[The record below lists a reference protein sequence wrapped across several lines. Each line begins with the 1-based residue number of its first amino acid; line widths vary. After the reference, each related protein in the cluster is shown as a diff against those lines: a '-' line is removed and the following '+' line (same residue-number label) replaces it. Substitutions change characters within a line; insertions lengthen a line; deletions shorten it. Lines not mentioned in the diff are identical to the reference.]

1 MTSKIVAGARDLTPA
16 PAFRAAAL
24 PSSAE
29 HGNPAYRDRG
39 RRTGRVPR
47 TRQAACA
54 ARATTPTPRRAYRES
69 MNVLSHLR
77 GAVRRHPHLADAAIA
92 VAVLAATAATTFT
105 GHQPATADGRAI
117 AVTAAVIACG
127 ALTGRRHRPLVSLGV
142 SALAAEVFL
151 FATPDAGG
159 VLILLAPSIALYTV
173 AEQVERRRGLV
184 IGGGLLAALALLH
197 AMMRP
202 GMIGPENLAFTAL
215 GGLAIAAGDSSRNR
229 RAYLAEVERRAER
242 SELQRELVAR
252 RRVEQERL
260 RIARDLHDSVGHHLA
275 LISVQSDVAGRSV
288 DGDAAAARDA
298 LLHVKSASRKALE
311 ELRDTVCL
319 LRQPGDPVAPT
330 AIPAPGL
337 DALDELLGS
346 LRASGLTIDAVV
358 HGCAVS
364 LAPAADVTA
373 YRVIQESLTN
383 VYKHSS
389 GRRARLTLGYD
400 RCELRITVED
410 LGTGDGTVAD
420 DRTAG
425 SGDARSAQSTG
436 VVGATLEPGA
446 DPLPA
451 AGQGIR
457 GMRERLL
464 ALGGLLTAGPCP
476 GGGFLVDAS
485 LPYQPAD
492 IAPTAELTGPF
503 NGPAWL
509 DGADQCAPLTMEPL
523 P

>member
-1 MTSKIVAGARDLTPA
+1 M
-16 PAFRAAAL
+16 
-24 PSSAE
+24 
-29 HGNPAYRDRG
+29 NP
-39 RRTGRVPR
+39 
-47 TRQAACA
+47 
-54 ARATTPTPRRAYRES
+54 
-69 MNVLSHLR
+69 LSHVR
-77 GAVRRHPHLADAAIA
+77 GTVRRHPHLADVAIA
-92 VAVLAATAATTFT
+92 LAVLAATAATTFT
-105 GHQPATADGRAI
+105 GHQPATADGRAV

-127 ALTGRRHRPLVSLGV
+127 ALTGRRHWPLASLGV

-184 IGGGLLAALALLH
+184 VGGGSLAALALLH

-229 RAYLAEVERRAER
+229 RAYLAEVEGRAER
-242 SELQRELVAR
+242 SELQRELIAR
-252 RRVEQERL
+252 RRVEHERL

-275 LISVQSDVAGRSV
+275 LISVQSDVAGRAIDS
-288 DGDAAAARDA
+288 DAASAREA
-298 LLHVKSASRKALE
+298 LLHVKSASRKALA
-311 ELRDTVCL
+311 ELRDTVSL

-337 DALDELLGS
+337 DALDDLLGS
-346 LRASGLTIDAVV
+346 LRDSGLTIDAIVQ
-358 HGCAVS
+358 GTAVP
-364 LAPAADVTA
+364 LAPAAGVTA

-383 VYKHSS
+383 VYKHS
-389 GRRARLTLGYD
+389 RRRCARLTLTYD
-400 RCELRITVED
+400 RCELRITIED
-410 LGTGDGTVAD
+410 LGTAERAAAGDRIAAAGG
-420 DRTAG
+420 AG
-425 SGDARSAQSTG
+425 STGSAG
-436 VVGATLEPGA
+436 VTSAGPEPGS

-451 AGQGIR
+451 GGQGIR

-464 ALGGLLTAGPCP
+464 ALGGLFTAGPRP
-476 GGGFLVDAS
+476 GGGFLVHAS

-492 IAPTAELTGPF
+492 IAQPAELTRPR
-503 NGPAWL
+503 NDLAWL
-509 DGADQCAPLTMEPL
+509 NGAAQRALLATEPL

>member
-1 MTSKIVAGARDLTPA
+1 
-16 PAFRAAAL
+16 
-24 PSSAE
+24 
-29 HGNPAYRDRG
+29 
-39 RRTGRVPR
+39 
-47 TRQAACA
+47 
-54 ARATTPTPRRAYRES
+54 
-69 MNVLSHLR
+69 MNVLGHLR

-92 VAVLAATAATTFT
+92 LAVLAATAATTFA
-105 GHQPATADGRAI
+105 GHQPATADGRAV

-127 ALTGRRHRPLVSLGV
+127 ALTGRRHRPLESLGV

-151 FATPDAGG
+151 FVTPDAGG

-184 IGGGLLAALALLH
+184 IGGGSLAALALLH
-197 AMMRP
+197 AMMHP

-242 SELQRELVAR
+242 SELERELVAR

-275 LISVQSDVAGRSV
+275 LISVQSDVAGRSI
-288 DGDAAAARDA
+288 DGDAAAAREA
-298 LLHVKSASRKALE
+298 LLHVKSASRKALD
-311 ELRDTVCL
+311 ELRDTVSL

-346 LRASGLTIDAVV
+346 LRASGLAIDERV
-358 HGCAVS
+358 HGTAVP

-383 VYKHSS
+383 VYKHSRR
-389 GRRARLTLGYD
+389 RRARLTLGYD
-400 RCELRITVED
+400 RHELRITIED
-410 LGTGDGTVAD
+410 LGTGE
-420 DRTAG
+420 RTAA
-425 SGDARSAQSTG
+425 GDRAADAG
-436 VVGATLEPGA
+436 GAWRAEGACVAGTALGPGA
-446 DPLPA
+446 DQLTGG
-451 AGQGIR
+451 GQGIR

-464 ALGGLLTAGPCP
+464 ALGGVFTAGPRP

-485 LPYQPAD
+485 LPYQPANLAYQPAD
-492 IAPTAELTGPF
+492 LAQAAEMTRPF
-503 NGPAWL
+503 DGPASL
-509 DGADQCAPLTMEPL
+509 DGADHHGLLTMEPL

>member
-1 MTSKIVAGARDLTPA
+1 
-16 PAFRAAAL
+16 
-24 PSSAE
+24 
-29 HGNPAYRDRG
+29 
-39 RRTGRVPR
+39 
-47 TRQAACA
+47 
-54 ARATTPTPRRAYRES
+54 

-92 VAVLAATAATTFT
+92 LAVLAATAATTFT
-105 GHQPATADGRAI
+105 GHQPATADGRAV
-117 AVTAAVIACG
+117 AVTAAVITCG
-127 ALTGRRHRPLVSLGV
+127 ALTGRRHRPLASLGV

-151 FATPDAGG
+151 FVTPDAGG

-184 IGGGLLAALALLH
+184 IGGGSLAALALLH
-197 AMMRP
+197 AMMHP

-242 SELQRELVAR
+242 SELERELVAG
-252 RRVEQERL
+252 RRVAQERL

-275 LISVQSDVAGRSV
+275 LISVQSDVAGRSI
-288 DGDAAAARDA
+288 DGDAAAAREA
-298 LLHVKSASRKALE
+298 LLHVKSASRKALD
-311 ELRDTVCL
+311 ELRDTVSL

-346 LRASGLTIDAVV
+346 LRASGLAIDELV
-358 HGCAVS
+358 HGTAVP

-383 VYKHSS
+383 VYKHS
-389 GRRARLTLGYD
+389 RRQRARLTLGYD
-400 RCELRITVED
+400 RRELRITIED
-410 LGTGDGTVAD
+410 LGTGEPTAAGDRAPGDRAADPGGAWRAESACVAG
-420 DRTAG
+420 AG
-425 SGDARSAQSTG
+425 PG
-436 VVGATLEPGA
+436 PGA
-446 DPLPA
+446 DQLTGG
-451 AGQGIR
+451 GQGIR

-464 ALGGLLTAGPCP
+464 ALGGVFTAGPRP
-476 GGGFLVDAS
+476 GGGFLVDAA

-492 IAPTAELTGPF
+492 LARAAEMTRPPDR
-503 NGPAWL
+503 PASL
-509 DGADQCAPLTMEPL
+509 ADADQRGLLTMETL

>member
-1 MTSKIVAGARDLTPA
+1 
-16 PAFRAAAL
+16 
-24 PSSAE
+24 
-29 HGNPAYRDRG
+29 
-39 RRTGRVPR
+39 
-47 TRQAACA
+47 
-54 ARATTPTPRRAYRES
+54 
-69 MNVLSHLR
+69 
-77 GAVRRHPHLADAAIA
+77 
-92 VAVLAATAATTFT
+92 
-105 GHQPATADGRAI
+105 
-117 AVTAAVIACG
+117 
-127 ALTGRRHRPLVSLGV
+127 
-142 SALAAEVFL
+142 
-151 FATPDAGG
+151 
-159 VLILLAPSIALYTV
+159 VLILLAPSIALYTL

-184 IGGGLLAALALLH
+184 IGGGSLAALALLH
-197 AMMRP
+197 AMMHP

-242 SELQRELVAR
+242 SELERELVAR

-275 LISVQSDVAGRSV
+275 LISVQSDVAGRSIN
-288 DGDAAAARDA
+288 GDPAAAREA
-298 LLHVKSASRKALE
+298 LLHVKSASRKALD
-311 ELRDTVCL
+311 ELRDTVSL

-346 LRASGLTIDAVV
+346 LRASGLAIDALV
-358 HGCAVS
+358 HGTAVP

-383 VYKHSS
+383 VYKHSRQ
-389 GRRARLTLGYD
+389 RRARLTLGYG
-400 RCELRITVED
+400 RRELRITIED
-410 LGTGDGTVAD
+410 LGPGERAAAGA
-420 DRTAG
+420 RTA
-425 SGDARSAQSTG
+425 DAGGAWRAESAG
-436 VVGATLEPGA
+436 LGPGA

-451 AGQGIR
+451 GGQGIR

-464 ALGGLLTAGPCP
+464 ALGGLFTARPRP

-492 IAPTAELTGPF
+492 IAQTAEMTRPF
-503 NGPAWL
+503 NGPASL
-509 DGADQCAPLTMEPL
+509 DGADRRALLTMEPL

>member
-1 MTSKIVAGARDLTPA
+1 M
-16 PAFRAAAL
+16 
-24 PSSAE
+24 
-29 HGNPAYRDRG
+29 NP
-39 RRTGRVPR
+39 
-47 TRQAACA
+47 
-54 ARATTPTPRRAYRES
+54 
-69 MNVLSHLR
+69 LSHVR
-77 GAVRRHPHLADAAIA
+77 GTVRRHPHLADAAIA
-92 VAVLAATAATTFT
+92 LAVLAATAATTFT
-105 GHQPATADGRAI
+105 GHQPATADGRAV

-127 ALTGRRHRPLVSLGV
+127 ALTGRRHRPLASLGV

-184 IGGGLLAALALLH
+184 VGGGSLAALALLH

-229 RAYLAEVERRAER
+229 RAYLAEVEGRAER

-252 RRVEQERL
+252 RRVEHERL

-275 LISVQSDVAGRSV
+275 LISVQSDVAGRAI
-288 DGDAAAARDA
+288 DGDAASAREA
-298 LLHVKSASRKALE
+298 LLHVKSASRKALA
-311 ELRDTVCL
+311 ELRDTVSL

-337 DALDELLGS
+337 DALDDLLGS
-346 LRASGLTIDAVV
+346 LRDSGLTIDAIV
-358 HGCAVS
+358 HGTAVP

-383 VYKHSS
+383 VYKHS
-389 GRRARLTLGYD
+389 RRRCARLTLTYD
-400 RCELRITVED
+400 RCELRITIED
-410 LGTGDGTVAD
+410 LGTAERAAAGDRIAAAGGT
-420 DRTAG
+420 G
-425 SGDARSAQSTG
+425 STG
-436 VVGATLEPGA
+436 SAGVTSAGPEPGS

-451 AGQGIR
+451 GGQGIR

-464 ALGGLLTAGPCP
+464 ALGGLFTAGPRP

-492 IAPTAELTGPF
+492 IAQPAELTRPR
-503 NGPAWL
+503 NDLAWL
-509 DGADQCAPLTMEPL
+509 NGAAQRALLATEPL

>member
-1 MTSKIVAGARDLTPA
+1 
-16 PAFRAAAL
+16 
-24 PSSAE
+24 
-29 HGNPAYRDRG
+29 
-39 RRTGRVPR
+39 
-47 TRQAACA
+47 
-54 ARATTPTPRRAYRES
+54 

-92 VAVLAATAATTFT
+92 LAVLAATAATTFT
-105 GHQPATADGRAI
+105 GHQPATADGRAV
-117 AVTAAVIACG
+117 AVTAAVITCG
-127 ALTGRRHRPLVSLGV
+127 ALTGRRHRPLASLGV

-151 FATPDAGG
+151 FVTPDAGG

-184 IGGGLLAALALLH
+184 IGGGSLAALALLH
-197 AMMRP
+197 AMMHP

-229 RAYLAEVERRAER
+229 RAYLTEVERRAER
-242 SELQRELVAR
+242 SELERELLAR

-275 LISVQSDVAGRSV
+275 LISVQSDVAGRSI
-288 DGDAAAARDA
+288 DGDAAAAREA
-298 LLHVKSASRKALE
+298 LLHVKSASRKALD
-311 ELRDTVCL
+311 ELRDTVSL

-346 LRASGLTIDAVV
+346 LRASGLAIDEVV
-358 HGCAVS
+358 HGTAVP

-383 VYKHSS
+383 VYKHS
-389 GRRARLTLGYD
+389 RRRCARLTLTYD
-400 RCELRITVED
+400 RCELRITIED
-410 LGTGDGTVAD
+410 LGPGEHTAAGDRAADPGGAWRAENARVAG
-420 DRTAG
+420 AG
-425 SGDARSAQSTG
+425 LG
-436 VVGATLEPGA
+436 PGA
-446 DPLPA
+446 DQLTGG
-451 AGQGIR
+451 GQGIR

-464 ALGGLLTAGPCP
+464 ALGGVFTAGPRP
-476 GGGFLVDAS
+476 GGGFLVDVS

-492 IAPTAELTGPF
+492 LAQAAEMTRPLD
-503 NGPAWL
+503 GPASL
-509 DGADQCAPLTMEPL
+509 DGADQRGLLTMEPL

>member
-1 MTSKIVAGARDLTPA
+1 
-16 PAFRAAAL
+16 
-24 PSSAE
+24 
-29 HGNPAYRDRG
+29 
-39 RRTGRVPR
+39 
-47 TRQAACA
+47 
-54 ARATTPTPRRAYRES
+54 
-69 MNVLSHLR
+69 MNVLGHLR

-92 VAVLAATAATTFT
+92 LAVLAATAATTFA
-105 GHQPATADGRAI
+105 GHQPATADGRAV

-127 ALTGRRHRPLVSLGV
+127 ALTGRRHRPLESLGV

-151 FATPDAGG
+151 FVTPDAGG

-184 IGGGLLAALALLH
+184 IGGGSLAALALLH
-197 AMMRP
+197 AMMHP

-242 SELQRELVAR
+242 SELERELVAR

-275 LISVQSDVAGRSV
+275 LISVQSDVAGRSI
-288 DGDAAAARDA
+288 DGDAAAAREA

-311 ELRDTVCL
+311 ELRDTVSL

-346 LRASGLTIDAVV
+346 LRASGLAIDERV
-358 HGCAVS
+358 HGTAVP

-383 VYKHSS
+383 VYKHSRR
-389 GRRARLTLGYD
+389 RRARLTLGYD
-400 RCELRITVED
+400 RHELRITIED
-410 LGTGDGTVAD
+410 LGTGE
-420 DRTAG
+420 RTAA
-425 SGDARSAQSTG
+425 GDRAADAGGAWRAEGACVAGTG
-436 VVGATLEPGA
+436 LGPGA

-451 AGQGIR
+451 GGQGIR

-464 ALGGLLTAGPCP
+464 ALGGRVHRRAAP
-476 GGGFLVDAS
+476 GRRVPGRRVPPLSAH
-485 LPYQPAD
+485 LAYQPAD
-492 IAPTAELTGPF
+492 LAQAAAMTRPF
-503 NGPAWL
+503 DGPASL
-509 DGADQCAPLTMEPL
+509 DGADHHGLLTMEPL

>member
-1 MTSKIVAGARDLTPA
+1 MPW
-16 PAFRAAAL
+16 
-24 PSSAE
+24 SAK
-29 HGNPAYRDRG
+29 A
-39 RRTGRVPR
+39 
-47 TRQAACA
+47 
-54 ARATTPTPRRAYRES
+54 AYREF

-105 GHQPATADGRAI
+105 GHQPATAGGRAI

-142 SALAAEVFL
+142 SALAAEFFL
-151 FATPDAGG
+151 FVTPDAGG

-173 AEQVERRRGLV
+173 AEQVERQRGLI
-184 IGGGLLAALALLH
+184 IGGGSLAALALLH
-197 AMMRP
+197 AMMHP

-242 SELQRELVAR
+242 SELERELVAR

-311 ELRDTVCL
+311 ELRDTVSL

-330 AIPAPGL
+330 VIPAPGL

-346 LRASGLTIDAVV
+346 LRASGLAIDALV
-358 HGCAVS
+358 HGAAVP

-383 VYKHSS
+383 VYKHSRR
-389 GRRARLTLGYD
+389 RRARLTLGYH
-400 RCELRITVED
+400 RRELRITVED
-410 LGTGDGTVAD
+410 LDCADPTVAE
-420 DRTAG
+420 DRAADAG
-425 SGDARSAQSTG
+425 
-436 VVGATLEPGA
+436 GAWRTQGACAMGEERGPGT

-451 AGQGIR
+451 GGQGIV

-464 ALGGLLTAGPCP
+464 ALGGRFTAGPRP

-492 IAPTAELTGPF
+492 IAR
-503 NGPAWL
+503 PA
-509 DGADQCAPLTMEPL
+509 DMTRPHDYPAPLDEAGRRALPTMEPL

>member
-1 MTSKIVAGARDLTPA
+1 
-16 PAFRAAAL
+16 
-24 PSSAE
+24 
-29 HGNPAYRDRG
+29 
-39 RRTGRVPR
+39 
-47 TRQAACA
+47 
-54 ARATTPTPRRAYRES
+54 
-69 MNVLSHLR
+69 MNVLGHLR

-92 VAVLAATAATTFT
+92 LAVLAATAATTFT
-105 GHQPATADGRAI
+105 GHQPATADGRAV

-127 ALTGRRHRPLVSLGV
+127 ALTGRRHRPLASLGV

-151 FATPDAGG
+151 FVTPDAGG

-173 AEQVERRRGLV
+173 AEQVERQRGLV
-184 IGGGLLAALALLH
+184 IGGGSLAALALLH
-197 AMMRP
+197 AMMHP

-229 RAYLAEVERRAER
+229 RAYLAEVERRAEH
-242 SELQRELVAR
+242 SELERELVAR

-275 LISVQSDVAGRSV
+275 LISVQSDVAGRSI
-288 DGDAAAARDA
+288 DGDAAAAREA
-298 LLHVKSASRKALE
+298 LLHVKSASRKALD
-311 ELRDTVCL
+311 ELRDTVSL

-346 LRASGLTIDAVV
+346 LRASGLAIDELV
-358 HGCAVS
+358 HGTAVP

-383 VYKHSS
+383 VYKHSRR
-389 GRRARLTLGYD
+389 RRARLTLGYD
-400 RCELRITVED
+400 RHELRITIED
-410 LGTGDGTVAD
+410 LGTGE
-420 DRTAG
+420 RTAA
-425 SGDARSAQSTG
+425 GDRAADAGGAWRAEGACAAGTG
-436 VVGATLEPGA
+436 LGPGA
-446 DPLPA
+446 DQLTGG
-451 AGQGIR
+451 GQGIR

-464 ALGGLLTAGPCP
+464 ALGGVFTAGPRP

-492 IAPTAELTGPF
+492 LAQAAEMTRPF
-503 NGPAWL
+503 DGPASL
-509 DGADQCAPLTMEPL
+509 AGADQRGLLTVEPL

>member
-1 MTSKIVAGARDLTPA
+1 
-16 PAFRAAAL
+16 
-24 PSSAE
+24 
-29 HGNPAYRDRG
+29 
-39 RRTGRVPR
+39 
-47 TRQAACA
+47 
-54 ARATTPTPRRAYRES
+54 
-69 MNVLSHLR
+69 MNVLSHLS

-92 VAVLAATAATTFT
+92 LAVLAATAATTFT
-105 GHQPATADGRAI
+105 GHQPPTADGRAV

-127 ALTGRRHRPLVSLGV
+127 ALTGRRHRPFASLGV

-151 FATPDAGG
+151 FVTPDAGG

-184 IGGGLLAALALLH
+184 IGGGSLAALALLH
-197 AMMRP
+197 AMMHP

-242 SELQRELVAR
+242 SELERELVAR

-288 DGDAAAARDA
+288 DGDAAAAREA
-298 LLHVKSASRKALE
+298 LLHVKSASRKALD
-311 ELRDTVCL
+311 ELRDTVSL

-346 LRASGLTIDAVV
+346 LRASGLAIDALV
-358 HGCAVS
+358 HGTAVP

-383 VYKHSS
+383 VYKHSR
-389 GRRARLTLGYD
+389 GRRARLTLRYD
-400 RCELRITVED
+400 RRELRITIED
-410 LGTGDGTVAD
+410 LGTGE
-420 DRTAG
+420 RTAT
-425 SGDARSAQSTG
+425 GDRAADAGGAWRAESAC
-436 VVGATLEPGA
+436 VAGAGLEPGA
-446 DPLPA
+446 GPLPA
-451 AGQGIR
+451 GGQGIR

-464 ALGGLLTAGPCP
+464 ALGGLFTAGPRP

-492 IAPTAELTGPF
+492 IAQTAEIIRPF
-503 NGPAWL
+503 NGPASL
-509 DGADQCAPLTMEPL
+509 DGADPRALQTMEPL

>member
-1 MTSKIVAGARDLTPA
+1 
-16 PAFRAAAL
+16 
-24 PSSAE
+24 
-29 HGNPAYRDRG
+29 
-39 RRTGRVPR
+39 
-47 TRQAACA
+47 
-54 ARATTPTPRRAYRES
+54 
-69 MNVLSHLR
+69 MNVLGHLR

-92 VAVLAATAATTFT
+92 LAVLAATAATTFA
-105 GHQPATADGRAI
+105 GHQPATADGRAV

-127 ALTGRRHRPLVSLGV
+127 ALTGRRHRPLESLGV

-151 FATPDAGG
+151 FVTPDAGG

-184 IGGGLLAALALLH
+184 IGGGSLAALALLH
-197 AMMRP
+197 AMMHP

-242 SELQRELVAR
+242 SELERELVAR

-275 LISVQSDVAGRSV
+275 LISVQSDVAGRSI
-288 DGDAAAARDA
+288 DGDAAAAREA
-298 LLHVKSASRKALE
+298 LLHVKSASRKALD
-311 ELRDTVCL
+311 ELRDTVSL

-346 LRASGLTIDAVV
+346 LRASGLAIDERV
-358 HGCAVS
+358 HGTAVP

-383 VYKHSS
+383 VYKHSRR
-389 GRRARLTLGYD
+389 RRARLTLGYD
-400 RCELRITVED
+400 RHELRITIED
-410 LGTGDGTVAD
+410 LGTGE
-420 DRTAG
+420 RTAA
-425 SGDARSAQSTG
+425 GDRAADAG
-436 VVGATLEPGA
+436 GAWRAEGACVAGTALGPGA
-446 DPLPA
+446 DQLTGG
-451 AGQGIR
+451 GQGIR

-464 ALGGLLTAGPCP
+464 ALGGVFTAGPRP

-485 LPYQPAD
+485 LPYQPANLAYQPAD
-492 IAPTAELTGPF
+492 LAQAAAMTRPF
-503 NGPAWL
+503 DGPASL
-509 DGADQCAPLTMEPL
+509 DGADHHGLLTMEPL

>member
-1 MTSKIVAGARDLTPA
+1 
-16 PAFRAAAL
+16 
-24 PSSAE
+24 
-29 HGNPAYRDRG
+29 
-39 RRTGRVPR
+39 
-47 TRQAACA
+47 
-54 ARATTPTPRRAYRES
+54 
-69 MNVLSHLR
+69 MNVLGHLR

-92 VAVLAATAATTFT
+92 LAVLAATAATTFA
-105 GHQPATADGRAI
+105 GHQPATADGRAV

-127 ALTGRRHRPLVSLGV
+127 ALTGRRHRPLESLGV

-151 FATPDAGG
+151 FVTPDAGG

-184 IGGGLLAALALLH
+184 IGGGSLAALALLH
-197 AMMRP
+197 AMMHP

-242 SELQRELVAR
+242 SELERELVAR

-275 LISVQSDVAGRSV
+275 LISVQSDVAGRSI
-288 DGDAAAARDA
+288 DGDAAAAREA
-298 LLHVKSASRKALE
+298 LLHVKSASRKALD
-311 ELRDTVCL
+311 ELRDTVSL

-346 LRASGLTIDAVV
+346 LRASGLAIDERV
-358 HGCAVS
+358 HGTAVP

-383 VYKHSS
+383 VYKHSRR
-389 GRRARLTLGYD
+389 RRARLTLGYD
-400 RCELRITVED
+400 RHELRITIED
-410 LGTGDGTVAD
+410 LGTGE
-420 DRTAG
+420 RTAA
-425 SGDARSAQSTG
+425 GDRAADAGGAWRAEGACVAGTG
-436 VVGATLEPGA
+436 LGPGA
-446 DPLPA
+446 DQLTGG
-451 AGQGIR
+451 GQGIR

-464 ALGGLLTAGPCP
+464 ALGGVFTAGPRP

-485 LPYQPAD
+485 LPYQPANLAYQPAD
-492 IAPTAELTGPF
+492 LAQAAAMTRPF
-503 NGPAWL
+503 DGPASL
-509 DGADQCAPLTMEPL
+509 DGADHHGLLTMEPL